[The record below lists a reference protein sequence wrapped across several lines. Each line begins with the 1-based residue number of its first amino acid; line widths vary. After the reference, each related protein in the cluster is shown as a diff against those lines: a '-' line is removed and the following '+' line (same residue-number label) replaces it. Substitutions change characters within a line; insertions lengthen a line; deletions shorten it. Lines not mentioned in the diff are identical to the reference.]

1 MKNKN
6 INQLCIDNL
15 RMLAVDSVQKA
26 NSGHPG
32 LPLGL
37 GAILF
42 HLYKNHLKVN
52 PKAPHWINRD
62 RFILSPGHGS
72 ALLYALNYFAGYD
85 LSLDEIINF
94 RQLHYHTAGHPEY
107 NLEKGIEVTTG
118 PLGQGIG
125 MAVGLAIAERYL
137 NQLFYDQN
145 LNQSLIDHHVYCVVG
160 DGDLQEGISYEAMS
174 LAGRLKLNKLIF
186 LFDANHVQLDTMTK
200 VATNENFQKRFESQ
214 NWHYLYVDNPYSEHD
229 LNLAINEAKKSDQ
242 PTIIQLNTII
252 GKDSPLEHSPKV
264 HGAPFSKDDY
274 QKLQNKLG
282 FEKPFTI
289 NPEVKKFFN
298 HILKHK
304 VAEYEKATKPLS
316 KAVHQ
321 KLNQFLDQKLSLE
334 EFVKNYSKK
343 DQALATRSVMN
354 DIFAHIKDNQFY
366 LAGSADLSGS
376 TKVNAH
382 NGVFDAPNYN
392 LQEIKYGVR
401 EFTMGAIANGISL
414 HSNLRTFTG
423 TFLIFADY
431 MKPAIRLGCLM
442 ETNPVYCFSHDSVF
456 LGEDGPTH
464 QPIEQ
469 LALLRS
475 IPNINVYRPSD
486 YKELASCFELAYNT
500 QGHPSA
506 IVLSRQNIDHVP
518 STNYFATKKGGYII
532 GGSIGF
538 TNFTIIATGSELPF
552 AYKVYQKL
560 TKTYPKLS
568 FKIVS
573 MPSYELFKKQDAE
586 YQDKIIHP
594 NSELIQIEASASFGR
609 KSYFGN
615 ANQHLIGINRFG
627 ASGSYSDLL
636 KYFGFDEASLY
647 DKIKLIIEK
656 HKEKK

>member
-6 INQLCIDNL
+6 INQLCIDNI

-37 GAILF
+37 AAVLF
-42 HLYKNHLKVN
+42 HLYKDHLKVN
-52 PKAPHWINRD
+52 PKVPNWINRD

-72 ALLYALNYFAGYD
+72 ALLYALNYFAGYNF
-85 LSLDEIINF
+85 SLDEIKNF

-137 NQLFYDQN
+137 HQLFYDPK
-145 LNQSLIDHHVYCVVG
+145 LDKSLIDHHVYCVVG

-186 LFDANHVQLDTMTK
+186 LFDSNHVQLDTMTK
-200 VATNENFQKRFESQ
+200 AATNENFQKRFESQ
-214 NWHYLYVDNPYSEHD
+214 NWHYLYVNDPYSEHD
-229 LNLAINEAKKSDQ
+229 LNLAINEAKKSEQ
-242 PTIIQLNTII
+242 PTMIQLNTII
-252 GKDSPLEHSPKV
+252 GKDSALANSPKV
-264 HGAPFSKDDY
+264 HGAPLSKENY
-274 QKLQNKLG
+274 QKLQNKLS
-282 FEKPFTI
+282 FPKPFTI
-289 NPEVKKFFN
+289 NEEVKNFFKN
-298 HILKHK
+298 ILIHK
-304 VAEYEKATKPLS
+304 IAVYEQAMKPLS
-316 KAVHQ
+316 KEVHQ
-321 KLNQFLDQKLSLE
+321 KLNQFLAQKLSLE
-334 EFVKNYSKK
+334 DFVKNYSKK
-343 DQALATRSVMN
+343 DQSLATRSVMN

-382 NGVFDAPNYN
+382 NGIFDVPNYDF
-392 LQEIKYGVR
+392 QEIKYGVR
-401 EFTMGAIANGISL
+401 EFAMGTIANGISL

-486 YKELASCFELAYNT
+486 YKELASCFELTYNT
-500 QGHPSA
+500 QNHPSA
-506 IVLSRQNIDHVP
+506 IILSRQNIDPVP
-518 STNYFATKKGGYII
+518 FTNYFATKKGGYIV

-538 TNFTIIATGSELPF
+538 ANFTIIATGSELPF

-560 TKTYPKLS
+560 AMIYSTLS

-573 MPSYELFKKQDAE
+573 MPSYELFKKQDFQ
-586 YQDKIIHP
+586 YQDKIVDP
-594 NSELIQIEASASFGR
+594 NSVLIQIEASSSFGR
-609 KSYFGN
+609 KSYFIN

-627 ASGSYSDLL
+627 ASASYNDLL

-656 HKEKK
+656 YKEKK